1 MDSDPEPLHPC
12 TKTTLHKLYHH
23 TATTT
28 TPAPPP
34 DTRFPRS
41 FRFQQIKTILHKSP
55 NQPFFN
61 PSHLQFIFGRIAAT
75 RDAPFP
81 HRPTERPQRLHR
93 PLTTPDP
100 PVPTIKP
107 LVWFLFCSKTNL
119 LLLLLVSG
127 SPKETDP
134 LPAQVDLLFFGA
146 QVQRTTTTANRPLS
160 RRHRKQNQHV
170 PF

>member
-23 TATTT
+23 IVTTT

-41 FRFQQIKTILHKSP
+41 FRFQQINQSFTNLQTNLFSILPTSNSFLEELLQPETPLSP
-55 NQPFFN
+55 
-61 PSHLQFIFGRIAAT
+61 T
-75 RDAPFP
+75 APP
-81 HRPTERPQRLHR
+81 NDRNR